1 MTPNA
6 VSTDSR
12 RTAPIGSGSGP
23 GGSDSGQS
31 RRGFLASTTA
41 VALAVAGGAPLLAAC
56 GGGADSGKKDGTTTG
71 KDAAKLLPAFVA
83 STVVTPDIAP
93 RNGSAAGFTRA
104 IPSAELKASVA
115 EKRGKGGALTIMA
128 PFWGPP
134 PAPDNPYYK
143 AMNEA
148 IGVRATWQNQDG
160 NVYDQKLGAVL
171 ASSEIPDVVVVPG
184 WNLGGKIPSAV
195 NAKFEDLGPYLSGDK
210 VKAYPNLAA
219 IPTDAWQRSIFGGK
233 LRGLPM
239 PASYVT
245 NIAPFYRKDLF
256 DAKGW
261 QLPKSAEEFLALAKE
276 ITSARTKVWA
286 CGDMTWT
293 AYNMFGVYPGSDK
306 ALGWHLVD
314 GKLVNRI
321 ETPEYLEALEWTRKL
336 YDAGVVHPDEKTQNQ
351 GDTSLRFTA
360 GQCLIYNNDLSH
372 WYAKTSEQAAQNP
385 KFAMAAMDI
394 PGHAG
399 GAPKLWATNPANI
412 WAFVKKGSSKAVI
425 EDALAVADFTAAP
438 YGTKERMLTDYG
450 VEGVHHTVKDGLP
463 VKTDQGNQE
472 VSSSWLFVASPAPY
486 VAHPD
491 TPEVTRAMV
500 EWQQRMGALT
510 SKTSFYGMTIT
521 EPSRWTG
528 LMNDFEQLEK
538 DIVRGRKKVSDMQQA
553 VSEWKT
559 KGGDQLRDWYRKL
572 LDTTGSAAG

>member
-6 VSTDSR
+6 VSTGSR
-12 RTAPIGSGSGP
+12 RSTPSR
-23 GGSDSGQS
+23 SDSGQS
-31 RRGFLASTTA
+31 RRGFLASTA
-41 VALAVAGGAPLLAAC
+41 VAAAAVAGGAPLLAAC
-56 GGGADSGKKDGTTTG
+56 GGGDTGGGKKDGTTTG
-71 KDAAKLLPAFVA
+71 KDAAKILPAFAA
-83 STVVTPDIAP
+83 STVVAPDIAP
-93 RNGSAAGFTRA
+93 KNGSAAGFTRA
-104 IPSAELKASVA
+104 IPAAELKASVA
-115 EKRGKGGALTIMA
+115 AKKGKGGALTVMA

-134 PAPDNPYYK
+134 PASDNPYYK
-143 AMNEA
+143 AMNEV

-184 WNLGGKIPSAV
+184 WNLGGKIPSAI

-219 IPTDAWQRSIFGGK
+219 IPTDAWQRSIFGGR

-261 QLPKSAEEFLALAKE
+261 QLPKSADEFLALAKE
-276 ITSARTKVWA
+276 ITSAKAKVWA

-293 AYNMFGVYPGSDK
+293 AYNMFGVLPGNDK
-306 ALGWHLVD
+306 ALGWHLLD
-314 GKLVNRI
+314 GKLINRI
-321 ETPEYLEALEWTRKL
+321 ETPEYLEALAWTRKL

-360 GQCLIYNNDLSH
+360 GQCLVYNNDLSH

-385 KFAMAAMDI
+385 AFAMAAMDI

-399 GAPKLWATNPANI
+399 GTPKLWATNPANI
-412 WAFVKKGSSKAVI
+412 WAFVRKGSSKAVV
-425 EDALAVADFTAAP
+425 EDALAIADFTAAP

-450 VEGVHHTVKDGLP
+450 VEGIHHTVKDGLP
-463 VKTDQGNQE
+463 VKTDKGNQE

-491 TPEVTRAMV
+491 TPDVTRAMI
-500 EWQQRMGALT
+500 EWQQRMGAVT
-510 SKTSFYGMTIT
+510 SKSSFYGMTIS
-521 EPSRWTG
+521 EPSQWTG

-559 KGGDQLRDWYRKL
+559 KGGDELRDWYRKL
-572 LDTTGSAAG
+572 LDANGSAAS

>member
-6 VSTDSR
+6 ASPGSP
-12 RTAPIGSGSGP
+12 RTAP
-23 GGSDSGQS
+23 S
-31 RRGFLASTTA
+31 RRGFLATGA
-41 VALAVAGGAPLLAAC
+41 VAAVAVAGGAPLLTAC
-56 GGGADSGKKDGTTTG
+56 GGDGDTGKKDGTTSG
-71 KDAAKLLPAFVA
+71 KDAARILPAFVA
-83 STVVTPDIAP
+83 SDVVPADIPAAD
-93 RNGSAAGFTRA
+93 GSAAGFTRA

-115 EKRGKGGALTIMA
+115 ERKGKGTALTVMA
-128 PFWGPP
+128 PFWGTP
-134 PAPDNPYYK
+134 PAPGNPYYR

-148 IGVRATWQNQDG
+148 IGVQATWQNQDG

-171 ASSEIPDVVVVPG
+171 ASSDVPDVVVVPG
-184 WNLGGKIPSAV
+184 WNLGGKIPSAIE
-195 NAKFEDLGPYLSGDK
+195 AKFEDLGPYLSGDK

-219 IPTDAWQRSIFGGK
+219 IPTDAWQRSIFGGR

-261 QLPKSAEEFLALAKE
+261 QLPRSADEFLALAKE
-276 ITSARTKVWA
+276 ITSARAKVWA

-293 AYNMFGVYPGSDK
+293 AWNMFGVLNGGDK
-306 ALGWHLVD
+306 ALGWNLVD
-314 GKLVNRI
+314 GRLVNRI

-336 YDAGVVHPDEKTQNQ
+336 FDAGVVHPDEKAQNQ
-351 GDTSLRFTA
+351 GDTGNRFTA
-360 GQCLIYNNDLSH
+360 GQCLVYNNDLSH

-385 KFAMAAMDI
+385 AFAMAAMDV
-394 PGHAG
+394 PGHDG
-399 GAPKLWATNPANI
+399 GTPRLWATNPANI
-412 WAFVKKGSSKAVI
+412 WAFVRKGAPKALI
-425 EDALAVADFTAAP
+425 EDVLAIADFTAAP

-450 VEGVHHTVKDGLP
+450 TEGVHHTVEDGLP
-463 VKTDQGNQE
+463 VKTDAGNLE
-472 VSSSWLFVASPAPY
+472 VSSSWMFIASPAPY
-486 VAHPD
+486 IAHPD

-500 EWQQRMGALT
+500 EWQQRMGAAT
-510 SKTSFYGMTIT
+510 RKSSFYGLTVT

-538 DIVRGRKKVSDMQQA
+538 DVVRGRRKVSDVQQA
-553 VSEWKT
+553 VSEWKS

>member
-6 VSTDSR
+6 VSTGSRRSTPSR
-12 RTAPIGSGSGP
+12 RT
-23 GGSDSGQS
+23 
-31 RRGFLASTTA
+31 FLTATA
-41 VALAVAGGAPLLAAC
+41 VAAAVAGGVPLLSAC
-56 GGGADSGKKDGTTTG
+56 GGGKDTGKKDGTTTG
-71 KDAAKLLPAFVA
+71 KDAAKILPAFVA
-83 STVVTPDIAP
+83 GTVVAPDVAP
-93 RNGSAAGFTRA
+93 KNGSAAGFTRA
-104 IPSAELKASVA
+104 IPSAELVASVA
-115 EKRGKGGALTIMA
+115 TKKGKGTALTVMA
-128 PFWGPP
+128 PLWGTP
-134 PAPDNPYYK
+134 PAPGNPYYK

-148 IGVRATWQNQDG
+148 IGVDVTWQNQDG

-184 WNLGGKIPSAV
+184 WNLGGKIPTAI

-261 QLPKSAEEFLALAKE
+261 HLPKSADEFLALAKE
-276 ITSARTKVWA
+276 ITNARAKVWA

-293 AYNMFGVYPGSDK
+293 AYNMFGVLSGSDK
-306 ALGWHLVD
+306 ALGWNLVD
-314 GKLVNRI
+314 GRLINRI
-321 ETPEYLEALEWTRKL
+321 ETPEYLEALEWSRKL
-336 YDAGVVHPDEKTQNQ
+336 FDAGVVHPDEKAQNQ
-351 GDTSLRFTA
+351 GDTGNRFTA
-360 GQCLIYNNDLSH
+360 GQVLIYNNDLSH

-385 KFAMAAMDI
+385 SFAMGAMDI

-399 GAPKLWATNPANI
+399 GTPKLWATNPANI
-412 WAFVKKGSSKAVI
+412 WAFVRKGSSKAVV
-425 EDALAVADFTAAP
+425 EDVLAIADFTAAP

-463 VKTDQGNQE
+463 VKNDAGNLE
-472 VSSSWLFVASPAPY
+472 VNSSWMFVASPAPY
-486 VAHPD
+486 IAHPD
-491 TPEVTRAMV
+491 TPDVTKAMV
-500 EWQQRMGALT
+500 EWQQRMGAVT
-510 SKTSFYGMTIT
+510 SKSSFYGMTIT
-521 EPSRWTG
+521 EPSQWTG

-553 VSEWKT
+553 VSEWKS
-559 KGGDQLRDWYRKL
+559 KGGDRLRDWYRKL
-572 LDTTGSAAG
+572 LDTAGSAAS

>member
-6 VSTDSR
+6 ASPGSP
-12 RTAPIGSGSGP
+12 RTAP
-23 GGSDSGQS
+23 S
-31 RRGFLASTTA
+31 RRGFLATGA
-41 VALAVAGGAPLLAAC
+41 VAAVAVAGGAPLLTAC
-56 GGGADSGKKDGTTTG
+56 GGDGDTGKKDGTTSG
-71 KDAAKLLPAFVA
+71 KDAARILPAFVA
-83 STVVTPDIAP
+83 SDVVPADIPAAD
-93 RNGSAAGFTRA
+93 GSAAGFTRA

-115 EKRGKGGALTIMA
+115 ERKGKGTALTVMA
-128 PFWGPP
+128 PFWGTP
-134 PAPDNPYYK
+134 PAPGNPYYR

-148 IGVRATWQNQDG
+148 IGVQATWQNQDG

-171 ASSEIPDVVVVPG
+171 ASSDVPDVVVVPG
-184 WNLGGKIPSAV
+184 WNLGGKIPSAIE
-195 NAKFEDLGPYLSGDK
+195 AKFEDLGPYLSGDK

-219 IPTDAWQRSIFGGK
+219 IPTDAWQRSIFGGR

-261 QLPKSAEEFLALAKE
+261 QLPRSAGEFLALAKE
-276 ITSARTKVWA
+276 ITSARAKVWA

-293 AYNMFGVYPGSDK
+293 AWNMFGVLNGGDK
-306 ALGWHLVD
+306 ALGWNLVD
-314 GKLVNRI
+314 GRLVNRI

-336 YDAGVVHPDEKTQNQ
+336 FDAGVVHPDEKAQNQ
-351 GDTSLRFTA
+351 GDTGNRFTA
-360 GQCLIYNNDLSH
+360 GQCLVYNNDLSH

-385 KFAMAAMDI
+385 AFAMAAMDV
-394 PGHAG
+394 PGHDG
-399 GAPKLWATNPANI
+399 GTPRLWATNPANI
-412 WAFVKKGSSKAVI
+412 WAFVRKGAPKALI
-425 EDALAVADFTAAP
+425 EDVLAIADFTAAP

-450 VEGVHHTVKDGLP
+450 TEGVHHTVEDGLP
-463 VKTDQGNQE
+463 VKTDAGNLE
-472 VSSSWLFVASPAPY
+472 VSSSWMFIASPAPY
-486 VAHPD
+486 IAHPD

-500 EWQQRMGALT
+500 EWQQRMGAAT
-510 SKTSFYGMTIT
+510 RKSSFYGLTVT

-538 DIVRGRKKVSDMQQA
+538 DVVRGRRKVSDVQQA
-553 VSEWKT
+553 VSEWKS

>member
-6 VSTDSR
+6 VSTGSR
-12 RTAPIGSGSGP
+12 RSTPSR
-23 GGSDSGQS
+23 SDSGQS
-31 RRGFLASTTA
+31 RRGFLASTA
-41 VALAVAGGAPLLAAC
+41 VAAAAVAGGAPLLTAC
-56 GGGADSGKKDGTTTG
+56 GGGGTDGGKKDGTTTG
-71 KDAAKLLPAFVA
+71 KDAAKILPAFVG
-83 STVVTPDIAP
+83 STVVAPDLAP
-93 RNGSAAGFTRA
+93 ENGSAAGFTRA
-104 IPSAELKASVA
+104 IPSAGLKASVA
-115 EKRGKGGALTIMA
+115 AKRGKGGALTIMA

-134 PAPDNPYYK
+134 PAPDNPYYT

-195 NAKFEDLGPYLSGDK
+195 EAKFEDLGPYLSGDK

-219 IPTDAWQRSIFGGK
+219 IPTDAWQRSIFGGR

-261 QLPKSAEEFLALAKE
+261 QPPTSADEFLALAKE

-286 CGDMTWT
+286 CGDLTWT
-293 AYNMFGVYPGSDK
+293 AYNMFGVLSGSDK
-306 ALGWHLVD
+306 ALGWTLVD

-321 ETPEYLEALEWTRKL
+321 ETPEYLEALAWTRKL
-336 YDAGVVHPDEKTQNQ
+336 FDAGVVHPDEKAQNQ
-351 GDTSLRFTA
+351 GDTGNRFTA

-385 KFAMAAMDI
+385 GFAMAAMDI

-399 GAPKLWATNPANI
+399 GRPKLWATNPANI
-412 WAFVKKGSSKAVI
+412 WAFIRKGSSKAVV
-425 EDALAVADFTAAP
+425 EDVLAVADFTAAP

-450 VEGVHHTVKDGLP
+450 VEGVHHTVENGLP
-463 VKTDQGNQE
+463 VKTDKGNQE
-472 VSSSWLFVASPAPY
+472 VSSSWMFVASPAPY
-486 VAHPD
+486 IAHPD
-491 TPEVTRAMV
+491 TPEVTRAMI
-500 EWQQRMGALT
+500 EWQRRMGAVT
-510 SKTSFYGMTIT
+510 SKSSFYGMTVT

-572 LDTTGSAAG
+572 LDTNGPAAG